1 MVILSKSQFK
11 SLINQ
16 NTLISKWAIITFCL
30 MVVFGSNLAF
40 KVEAE
45 AIRSNSEMW
54 SQFTRELETA
64 GLKVLEGYPQPT
76 LLDESEGLRYLLQ
89 QLSTS
94 VQNILVRESGE
105 IPLLRVGAT
114 TINKWGMDGA
124 DAKYQGAPI
133 DPSGEYLFI
142 GRLGTARL
150 TAIQLSNL
158 TSGNYQA
165 FESLSGDQFQSA
177 DGGEFQVLLSVNKP
191 EYWQGPWLPLRS
203 ETTDLLVREYFGD
216 WESEVPGDY
225 RLQRLDSTPTKS
237 QLTLMAAEQLLADTI
252 TQFSQRAPQWKSHI
266 SQAREHLVNK
276 VIMRR
281 TLQGLEN
288 NYYGSAW
295 FRISNGEALI
305 IELENP
311 RALLWSVQLGNVW
324 WESLDYI
331 NHTASYNDH
340 QAVVSSDGI
349 YRFVLSQKDPGV
361 ANWLDPVGHSEGA
374 LLFRIQGA
382 ASAIQPKIKLTSIA
396 ELPELLLNNFPVIT
410 KEARLTH
417 IEERRT
423 HAAAR
428 WAP

>member
-1 MVILSKSQFK
+1 MKFLNIKKLIISCVSLVALSCQALLLK
-11 SLINQ
+11 
-16 NTLISKWAIITFCL
+16 
-30 MVVFGSNLAF
+30 
-40 KVEAE
+40 AE
-45 AIRSNSEMW
+45 PERTRASSEIW
-54 SQFTRELETA
+54 SEFTRELEIA
-64 GLKVLEGYPQPT
+64 GLKVLEDYPQPT
-76 LLDESEGLRYLLQ
+76 VLDESEGLRYLLQ

-133 DPSGEYLFI
+133 DPSGEYLFS

-158 TSGNYQA
+158 TSGDYQA

-177 DGGEFQVLLSVNKP
+177 DSGEFQVLLSVNKP

-216 WESEVPGDY
+216 WGNEEPGDY

-237 QLTLMAAEQLLADTI
+237 QLTLTAAEQLLVDTV

-266 SQAREHLVNK
+266 NQARKHLVNK
-276 VIMRR
+276 VVMRK
-281 TLQGLEN
+281 TAQGLEN

-295 FRISNGEALI
+295 FRISKDEALV
-305 IELENP
+305 IELEDP
-311 RALLWSVQLGNVW
+311 QALLWSVQLGNVW

-331 NHTASYNDH
+331 NHTASYNDY
-340 QAVVSSDGI
+340 QAVASGDGI

-382 ASAIQPKIKLTSIA
+382 ASAVQPKIKLTSTA
-396 ELPELLLNNFPVIT
+396 ELPELLQKNFPVTT
-410 KEARLTH
+410 KEARLAQ

>member
-1 MVILSKSQFK
+1 MILSNSKFNP
-11 SLINQ
+11 LINK
-16 NTLISKWAIITFCL
+16 NIHMSKSVIITSCL
-30 MVVFGSNLAF
+30 MVVFWFTLAF
-40 KVEAE
+40 KVKAE
-45 AIRSNSEMW
+45 AVKSSSEIW
-54 SQFTRELETA
+54 SQFTRELELA
-64 GLKVLEGYPQPT
+64 GLKVLEDYPQPT

-133 DPSGEYLFI
+133 DPSGEYLFS

-177 DGGEFQVLLSVNKP
+177 DSGEFQVLLSVNKP
-191 EYWQGPWLPLRS
+191 EYWHGPWLPLRS

-216 WESEVPGDY
+216 WENEEPGDY

-237 QLTLMAAEQLLADTI
+237 PLTLTAAEQLLADTV
-252 TQFSQRAPQWKSHI
+252 TQFSQRAPQWKTHI
-266 SQAREHLVNK
+266 DQARKHLVNK
-276 VIMRR
+276 VVMRK
-281 TLQGLEN
+281 TAQGLEN

-295 FRISNGEALI
+295 FRISNDEALV
-305 IELENP
+305 IELEDP
-311 RALLWSVQLGNVW
+311 QALLWSVQLGNVW

-331 NHTASYNDH
+331 NHTASYNDY
-340 QAVVSSDGI
+340 QAVASSDGI

-382 ASAIQPKIKLTSIA
+382 SSAVQPKIELTSIG
-396 ELPELLLNNFPVIT
+396 ELPELLLNSIPVTT
-410 KEARLTH
+410 KEARLAQ
-417 IEERRT
+417 IEVRRA